1 MEKYF
6 RTKEG
11 KLINIVEH
19 TLEQIAAHPNVKIYI
34 GTDSQD
40 EGPNSEY
47 ATCIVY
53 RYGKNGAH
61 FIYSRESLTRI
72 QDMFTRLYSEGVRTV
87 ETAELIRTE
96 VPSISFEALEF
107 DYNDVKK
114 TLSTRVISALGG
126 WVKGLGM
133 KASFKG
139 GEKIATKCADHVAR
153 HKDIYK

>member
-6 RTKEG
+6 RTIDG

-19 TLEQIAAHPNVKIYI
+19 TLEQIKNHPNVKIYI

-40 EGPNSEY
+40 EGQYSEY

-53 RYGKNGAH
+53 RYGRNGAH
-61 FIYSRESLTRI
+61 FIYSRESI
-72 QDMFTRLYSEGVRTV
+72 PKIYDMFTRLYTEGVRTI
-87 ETAELIRTE
+87 ETAELIRIE

-107 DYNDVKK
+107 DYNDIQK
-114 TLSTRVISALGG
+114 TMSTRVISALKG

-133 KASFKG
+133 NPSFKG
-139 GEKIATKCADHVAR
+139 GEKLATKSADHVCR
-153 HKDIYK
+153 HKEMYK